1 MYLNPPLGVSEVEHF
16 SFDIR
21 YRGGIHEFHR
31 RFSRLI
37 RVIDRPQD
45 IFNTQRL
52 DGKIQ
57 REMGFLAT
65 GGNDKILLEVF
76 TGFALELGGKAVGL
90 GPEAHE
96 VDAPEPELHGLAH
109 VPEADPEAGEAVEYP
124 TQDHTDS
131 MGPDLHAVGPQ

>member
-1 MYLNPPLGVSEVEHF
+1 MYMEHPLGVPEVEHF
-16 SFDIR
+16 PLDIR
-21 YRGGIHEFHR
+21 YRGSIHEFHR
-31 RFSRLI
+31 WFSRLI

-57 REMGFLAT
+57 REMGFLAA
-65 GGNDKILLEVF
+65 GGDDKIFLEVF
-76 TGFALELGGKAVGL
+76 TGFALEPGGKAVGL

-109 VPEADPEAGEAVEYP
+109 VPEADPEAGEAGGYP
-124 TQDHTDS
+124 T
-131 MGPDLHAVGPQ
+131 PDQTGSTG